1 MNLWRTTLEE
11 VNWMRSLGRKF
22 RRLTGAKLFAA
33 VLAFMASQAF
43 LLLAML
49 LPLKVIL
56 LAASDGVP
64 WYLASFVTVE
74 TKNQFIIILA
84 VAAIVSYGLFHLCS
98 RFVAN
103 SSKAGG
109 GTVLAKAGKMHLFA
123 NQEDIAEQAY
133 LRFVRVVGSL
143 MIVVLGFTLAVLIN
157 PLVFGLVLSVMALEF
172 VVFAGLLQRD
182 SAISRW
188 LADAFERNLSGSVGV
203 LSSINFLV
211 AFAILLVQF
220 IQVDGLGFIIALL
233 SIILA
238 RQLLQ
243 RCAAAIQ
250 DLVYLSKNRMRMQ
263 TLLYTSTR
271 HVPLPDREQ
280 EDFIQR
286 FRLPRRDGWLRDA
299 LGQMLD
305 HELNSLESHWLDSG
319 TPGAAYLDVREGDRA
334 WLVKAYGRR
343 HAVQAAQEA
352 ELFASHPDELACAP
366 VFVGGQVYGDLR
378 LLVFAG
384 VSAEPVR
391 SRGFKIQAL
400 KELVKL
406 WGVELDPALVST
418 WRRTHSTVLDR
429 LDAVDF
435 SELEIAA
442 DTKDQQGLVKQW
454 SRLWPEIRQFVGM
467 LPLAIRNPAL
477 PGLQNWVLNSEGVP
491 VCIAWGNWSLQ
502 PLGCEPHFLR
512 LKEKQALRILEDCRA
527 CDECRRVPTLDEIH
541 LVSGL
546 GVLEECFRRKNLRKA
561 LETVEGLVTT
571 WREME
576 SMPEQP
582 IAANS

>member
-74 TKNQFIIILA
+74 TKDQFIVLLA
-84 VAAIVSYGLFHLCS
+84 VSAIGSYGLFHLCS
-98 RFVAN
+98 RFVAD

-109 GTVLAKAGKMHLFA
+109 ATVLAKAGKMHLFA

-143 MIVVLGFTLAVLIN
+143 MIAILGFTLAVLIN
-157 PLVFGLVLSVMALEF
+157 PLVFGLALSVMALEF
-172 VVFAGLLQRD
+172 IVFAGLMQGG
-182 SAISRW
+182 SAMGRW
-188 LADAFERNLSGSVGV
+188 LTDAFDRNLSGSIGV
-203 LSSINFLV
+203 LSSVNFLIT
-211 AFAILLVQF
+211 FAILLVQF
-220 IQVDGLGFIIALL
+220 IKIEGLSFIIALL

-250 DLVYLSKNRMRMQ
+250 DLGYLSKNRLRLQ

-280 EDFIQR
+280 EDFLQR
-286 FRLPRRDGWLRDA
+286 FRLPRRDQWLREA
-299 LGQMLD
+299 LRQMLD
-305 HELNSLESHWLDSG
+305 HEFESVESRWLDSG
-319 TPGAAYLDVREGDRA
+319 IPGVVYLDVRDGDRA

-352 ELFASHPDELACAP
+352 ELFASHPNDIACAP
-366 VFVGGQVYGDLR
+366 AFIGGQVYGDIR

-384 VSAEPVR
+384 ISVEAVEP
-391 SRGFKIQAL
+391 RGFKAEAL
-400 KELVKL
+400 KGLVKL
-406 WGVELDPALVST
+406 WSIEPDPSLVSM

-442 DTKDQQGLVKQW
+442 EAGDEQRLVKQW
-454 SRLWPEIRQFVGM
+454 SQLWPEIRQFVGE
-467 LPLAIRNPAL
+467 LPLVIRNPAL
-477 PGLQNWVLNSEGVP
+477 PGIGNWALNSNGVP

-512 LKEKQALRILEDCRA
+512 LKEKQTLRILEDCRA
-527 CDECRRVPTLDEIH
+527 SGDCRRVPTLEEIH

-546 GVLEECFRRKNLRKA
+546 GMLEECFRRKNLRKG
-561 LETVEGLVTT
+561 LEAVEGIVGS
-571 WREME
+571 WRAIECVPREPMVAI
-576 SMPEQP
+576 S
-582 IAANS
+582 

>member
-1 MNLWRTTLEE
+1 MNLWRTTLEA

-33 VLAFMASQAF
+33 VLAFMASQAM

-56 LAASDGVP
+56 LAATDGVP
-64 WYLASFVTVE
+64 WYLASLVTIE
-74 TKNQFIIILA
+74 TKDQFIILLA
-84 VAAIVSYGLFHLCS
+84 VSAIGSYGLFHLCS
-98 RFVAN
+98 RFVADV
-103 SSKAGG
+103 SKVGG
-109 GTVLAKAGKMHLFA
+109 ATVLAKAGKMHLFA

-133 LRFVRVVGSL
+133 LRLVRVVGSL
-143 MIVVLGFTLAVLIN
+143 MIAILGFTLAVFVN
-157 PLVFGLVLSVMALEF
+157 PLVFGLVLGVMALEF
-172 VVFAGLLQRD
+172 IVFAGLMQRA
-182 SAISRW
+182 SSMGRW
-188 LADAFERNLSGSVGV
+188 LADAFNRNLSGSIGV
-203 LSSINFLV
+203 LSSVNFLI

-220 IQVDGLGFIIALL
+220 IQVDGLSFIVALL

-250 DLVYLSKNRMRMQ
+250 DLGYLSKNRLRLQ

-280 EDFIQR
+280 EDFLQR
-286 FRLPRRDGWLRDA
+286 FRLPRRNRWLREA

-305 HELNSLESHWLDSG
+305 HEFESLESRWLDSG
-319 TPGAAYLDVREGDRA
+319 MPGVVYLDVRGGDRA

-352 ELFASHPDELACAP
+352 ELFAFHPHDIACAP
-366 VFVGGQVYGDLR
+366 AFIGGQVYGDIR

-384 VSAEPVR
+384 ISGEPVEPH
-391 SRGFKIQAL
+391 GFKAEAMKQ
-400 KELVKL
+400 LVQL
-406 WGVELDPALVST
+406 WGVEADPTLVST

-435 SELEIAA
+435 SELGIAA
-442 DTKDQQGLVKQW
+442 ETKNEQGLVKQW
-454 SRLWPEIRQFVGM
+454 SQVWPEIWQFVGQ
-467 LPLAIRNPAL
+467 LPLVIRNPAL
-477 PGLQNWVLNSEGVP
+477 PGIGNWALNANGGP

-502 PLGCEPHFLR
+502 PLGCAPHFLR
-512 LKEKQALRILEDCRA
+512 LKEKQALRILNDCRA
-527 CDECRRVPTLDEIH
+527 SGDCRRVPTLEEIH

-546 GVLEECFRRKNLRKA
+546 GVLEECFRRKNLRRA
-561 LETVEGLVTT
+561 LETVQGIVTS
-571 WREME
+571 WHELESVPRE
-576 SMPEQP
+576 P